1 MVVFV
6 KLFLLVNELGLRL
19 LFIVFLSKVRFVTQL
34 ICQSHSQLV
43 RYTGVG
49 FPGHRPLMLWLGH
62 QPKA

>member
-19 LFIVFLSKVRFVTQL
+19 LFIVRFVTQL